1 MATTPVAKGRAATA
15 SARAAVAPAVPDVQ
29 TKPVTRR
36 EFLYYI
42 WGASMAL
49 LLAESTGAIIWFAL
63 PRFRA
68 GEFGGTFSVAPSN
81 LPAKGPAPVLNAAG
95 KFWMSNQDAGFYAL
109 SQVCTHLGCLFKWVP
124 TNNRFECPCHGSH
137 FNADGT
143 KRVGEGPAQ
152 RNLDRFVVAVTVPGG
167 SNKTDADGGPV
178 KVDSATAIA
187 CDTGRKNKGK
197 PAETPPFDPLS

>member
-1 MATTPVAKGRAATA
+1 MATTPVTKGRAATA
-15 SARAAVAPAVPDVQ
+15 SARAAVATAAPDVQ

-49 LLAESTGAIIWFAL
+49 LLAESSGAIIWFAL

-68 GEFGGTFSVAPSN
+68 GEFGGVFSLDPAF
-81 LPAKGPAPVLNAAG
+81 LPVKGSAPVLNAAG

-152 RNLDRFVVAVTVPGG
+152 RNLDRFIVAVTVPGG
-167 SNKTDADGGPV
+167 LNTTDADGGPV
-178 KVDSATAIA
+178 KMDGAKTIA
-187 CDTGRKNKGK
+187 VDTGKKILGK
-197 PAETPPFDPLS
+197 PAGTPQ